1 MTVADPRVTAR
12 LGLFESYR
20 KLERSDWIEATG
32 RSMHPSIPPGSRL
45 LVDFGRGALRQ
56 GEVLVFRR
64 GDALIAHR
72 LVGWRHTTEGLRLYA
87 RGDGEAFID
96 PVLTER
102 DVLGVVRVVTLPDGR
117 SEDLDAAWRRETAI
131 AIVSWW
137 SGRAAGIASR
147 AARRAPAPSPLRR
160 AALAS
165 LVGLS
170 RVPTRVV
177 SHALPRST
185 REPVGERR

>member
-1 MTVADPRVTAR
+1 MTVADPRITAR
-12 LGLFESYR
+12 LGLLEAYR
-20 KLERSDWIEATG
+20 TLERSSWIEATG

-45 LVDFGRGALRQ
+45 LVDFGRGAGRQ

-72 LVGWRHTTEGLRLYA
+72 LVGWRHTDEGLRLYA

-96 PVLTER
+96 PPLGGA
-102 DVLGVVRVVTLPDGR
+102 DVLGVVRVVSLPDGR
-117 SEDLDAAWRRETAI
+117 SEDLDASWRRETAI

-137 SGRAAGIASR
+137 SGRVAGIASR
-147 AARRAPAPSPLRR
+147 ALRRAPVRSRLGR
-160 AALAS
+160 AAMAS

-185 REPVGERR
+185 RGHVEGRR